1 MIVGSSSRLVGSARS
16 AHRLVQVQLTD
27 DVPALGPRGAIVALS
42 PGLARNRLVPAGL
55 ALYVDRTGKG
65 VSAARDMERVALEK
79 AKGLA
84 GVLARQREQERAR
97 RAKQVLDEMSGA
109 VAEDPLARARATEQA
124 LADSLATL
132 VPSTSPLSFTRLTN
146 SPTSS
151 DLFGSVSAADVF
163 AALRDRGVQG
173 VAEGMGAFAEGQ
185 EGVLNGRIKRT
196 GEFAFEVELKA
207 LEQKVRV
214 PIEVVRDGG
223 KA

>member
-1 MIVGSSSRLVGSARS
+1 M
-16 AHRLVQVQLTD
+16 
-27 DVPALGPRGAIVALS
+27 
-42 PGLARNRLVPAGL
+42 
-55 ALYVDRTGKG
+55 
-65 VSAARDMERVALEK
+65 
-79 AKGLA
+79 
-84 GVLARQREQERAR
+84 
-97 RAKQVLDEMSGA
+97 
-109 VAEDPLARARATEQA
+109 ARARATEQA

-151 DLFGSVSAADVF
+151 DLFGSVSAADVL

-173 VAEGMGAFAEGQ
+173 VAEGMGAFSEGQ

-196 GEFAFEVELKA
+196 GDFAFEVELKA
-207 LEQKVRV
+207 LEKKVRV